1 MKQAT
6 KLFVGRLPPACKK
19 SDIEEMFSK
28 YGTVKE
34 CDILTTYGFVHM
46 GSSEE
51 AEAAIK
57 ALHNTEIYGA
67 KITVEESTSRPRS
80 NMFRARGGGRGRRPV
95 FRNCY
100 DSQGRYLSASWE
112 RYGGRMHPYPEIYDD
127 RWSVATPPAYSCTGY
142 NCFYSALPSDDESAD
157 VSRYSFDSMYNQ
169 YDPYGGPPSWSNF
182 SGSRPSPPLPRRT
195 EQCVPDTNS

>member
-1 MKQAT
+1 MAQTAV

-19 SDIEEMFSK
+19 SDIEELFGK

-34 CDILTTYGFVHM
+34 CDILTTYGFVQM
-46 GSSEE
+46 GTSEE

-57 ALHNTEIYGA
+57 ALHNSEMNGA

-80 NMFRARGGGRGRRPV
+80 NNSRSRGGGRGRRSGM
-95 FRNCY
+95 RNGY
-100 DSQGRYLSASWE
+100 DGQGRYQSASWE
-112 RYGGRMHPYPEIYDD
+112 RYGGRMRPYPDMYDD
-127 RWSVATPPAYSCTGY
+127 RYYAGPPAYNYSGY
-142 NCFYSALPSDDESAD
+142 NGYYGTSASTDEAAT
-157 VSRYSFDSMYNQ
+157 VNRYSFDSVYNQ

-195 EQCVPDTNS
+195 H